1 MVLEFDM
8 VKTMFLAIVLLYLG
22 NNIRNRIDILV
33 KWCIPGPV
41 VGGLLFSIVHT
52 ILHLNGYLT
61 IEFDTELQTL
71 FMNLFFASTGFEA
84 GVAFMKRAGKKVL
97 IFVFLAALLAFLQ
110 SGLAVGLA
118 PIVGVDPKIAL
129 MTGSIP
135 MTGGHGNASSFGPIA
150 EAAGVTGALSVAV
163 AAATFGLVAGS
174 IVGGPVGEFLIRRK
188 NLAANYNPND
198 VGDEKLAELI
208 AEQEAAESKVQPLDA
223 KRISTSVLLLFV
235 AIGMGAFFK
244 QINTQLFPKVSIPIH
259 VWGMVGGVIIR
270 NVYDFILE
278 KKGKILPVQEA
289 VMFGSVSLS
298 MFVSSAVMTMRLW
311 ELIDLAIP
319 LIILLFAQV
328 ALIVIFVPLTTYNL
342 MGRDYDAAL
351 MSAGHIGFG
360 MGAVPVS
367 VANMSS
373 ISEKYHYS
381 KIAFFVVPVVGGL
394 FSNFTNAAV
403 ITFFFNLLG
412 IN

>member
-1 MVLEFDM
+1 MIIEFDM
-8 VKTMFLAIVLLYLG
+8 VKTMFLAIVLLYIG

-41 VGGLLFSIVHT
+41 VGGLLFSIIHT

-61 IEFDTELQTL
+61 IEFNTALQTL

-97 IFVFLAALLAFLQ
+97 IFVALAAILAFLQ
-110 SGLAVGLA
+110 NALAVGLA
-118 PIVGVDPKIAL
+118 PVVGVDPKVAL

-188 NLAANYNPND
+188 NLASNYNPED
-198 VGDEKLAELI
+198 IDEDLAALI
-208 AEQEAAESKVQPLDA
+208 DEQELSEKQVKPLVG
-223 KRISTSVLLLFV
+223 KRISTSILLLFI

-244 QINTQLFPKVSIPIH
+244 DLNTKLLPNVSIPIH

-270 NVYDFILE
+270 NFYDFIL
-278 KKGKILPVQEA
+278 KKRNKILPVDEV
-289 VMFGSVSLS
+289 VMFGDVSLS

-311 ELIDLAIP
+311 ELIDLAVP

-328 ALIVIFVPLTTYNL
+328 VLIVIFVPLFTYNL
-342 MGRDYDAAL
+342 LGRDYDAAV

-367 VANMSS
+367 MANMNS

-381 KIAFFVVPVVGGL
+381 RIAFFVVPVVGGL

-403 ITFFFNLLG
+403 ITMFFNFLG

>member
-1 MVLEFDM
+1 MIIEFDM
-8 VKTMFLAIVLLYLG
+8 VKTMFLAIILLYIG

-41 VGGLLFSIVHT
+41 VGGLLFSIIHT

-61 IEFDTELQTL
+61 IQFNTALQTL

-84 GVAFMKRAGKKVL
+84 GVSFMRRAGKKVL
-97 IFVFLAALLAFLQ
+97 IFVALAAVLAFLQ
-110 SGLAVGLA
+110 NALAVGLA
-118 PIVGVDPKIAL
+118 PVVGVDPKIAL

-163 AAATFGLVAGS
+163 AAATFGLVSGS
-174 IVGGPVGEFLIRRK
+174 IIGGPIGELLIRRK
-188 NLAANYNPND
+188 NLADSYNPNEID
-198 VGDEKLAELI
+198 DNLAELM
-208 AEQEAAESKVQPLDA
+208 AEQEAAESKVQPLDG
-223 KRISTSVLLLFV
+223 KRISTSVLLLFI
-235 AIGMGAFFK
+235 AIGLGSFFK
-244 QINTQLFPKVSIPIH
+244 ELNTMLFPKVSIPIH

-270 NVYDFILE
+270 NFYDFILS
-278 KKGKILPVQEA
+278 KKNKVLPVDEV
-289 VMFGSVSLS
+289 VMFGDVSLS
-298 MFVSSAVMTMRLW
+298 MFVSSAVMTMKLW
-311 ELIDLAIP
+311 ELIDLAVP

-328 ALIVIFVPLTTYNL
+328 ILIAVFVPIFSYNL
-342 MGRDYDAAL
+342 LGRDYDAAV

-360 MGAVPVS
+360 LGAVPVS
-367 VANMSS
+367 MANMNS

-381 KIAFFVVPVVGGL
+381 RIAFFVVPVVGGL

-403 ITFFFNLLG
+403 ITMFFNFLG
-412 IN
+412 IH